1 MNFYMTKLVLLRHG
15 ESIWN
20 QENRFTGWIDV
31 DLSQKGV
38 AEAKEAGKILKSKGF
53 TFDLAFTSVLIRAE
67 RTLEIVLDEMNL
79 KGIEVFKSWR
89 LNERHYGALE
99 GLNKAQT
106 AKQYGEKQVA
116 IWRRSYSIRP
126 PALTREDDRFPGHD
140 PLYKDVNSS
149 DLPLC
154 ESLKDTVERFL
165 PYWHGS
171 IEPFL
176 RQQKRIIIVAHG
188 NTLRALVKY
197 LDGVSEEDIVKLEIP
212 TGIPLVY
219 NLDETL
225 KPIKSYYLT
234 TSKE

>member
-20 QENRFTGWIDV
+20 QENRFTGWTDV

-53 TFDLAFTSVLIRAE
+53 TFDLAFTSVLIRAN

-89 LNERHYGALE
+89 LNERHYGALQ

-106 AKQYGEKQVA
+106 AKQYGEEQVA
-116 IWRRSYSIRP
+116 IWRRSYSVAP
-126 PALTREDDRFPGHD
+126 PALTREDNRFPGHD
-140 PLYKDVNSS
+140 PLYKDVNID

-165 PYWHGS
+165 PYWTGS

-176 RQQKRIIIVAHG
+176 RKQKRVIIVAHG

-219 NLDETL
+219 DLDETL
-225 KPIKSYYLT
+225 KADQILLSDH
-234 TSKE
+234 